1 MSRNLAET
9 RQVSQLEFEYWVHI
23 EHFPN
28 HQEVPMTWFSEA
40 MGILNHWR
48 IGMSCEEQ
56 IATRPNSPR
65 PDVISSADSTA
76 PYDHHDLNAIINSVH
91 HLEGL

>member
-1 MSRNLAET
+1 MLRNLAET

-48 IGMSCEEQ
+48 IGMSREEQ
-56 IATRPNSPR
+56 IATRPAHL
-65 PDVISSADSTA
+65 DQMSSLLPIRRLRT
-76 PYDHHDLNAIINSVH
+76 ITTT
-91 HLEGL
+91 